1 MSMEDQPS
9 RLSWYQTAFSAFDSV
24 RWMIRNFIKTDVLY
38 IRVLFLFLLLY
49 VVIVKQTKHQNYER
63 FRGGDEAGTWLFL
76 Y

>member
-1 MSMEDQPS
+1 
-9 RLSWYQTAFSAFDSV
+9 
-24 RWMIRNFIKTDVLY
+24 MIRNFIKTDVLY
-38 IRVLFLFLLLY
+38 IRVLFLFLLLF